1 MGLGLLGPS
10 IVFLS
15 HFPSFFI
22 PFSISL
28 FFFRFH
34 FISFVPFCPPF
45 VSFAFFHSPFVFS
58 LFLIAL
64 FTPLIFFG
72 FLISLSFLSFPFLIF
87 LFVPYCSTF
96 ASFIPFRSSS
106 FLSFHSLPLPLCF
119 FSFSFTLSS
128 FFSFPFF
135 YFILFLF
142 PFVSFV
148 PFHYPFI
155 PFVSPLFLS
164 SLIVQFNP

>member
-64 FTPLIFFG
+64 FTPLHLFHFFNFSFISFVPLPSFSFPIVLPSLLLFHFG
-72 FLISLSFLSFPFLIF
+72 PLRFFRSIHSHFPFVFFHFLSPSLHFFHSPSFISFYFYFLSFLLFPSTTLSFLSF
-87 LFVPYCSTF
+87 
-96 ASFIPFRSSS
+96 
-106 FLSFHSLPLPLCF
+106 HLCF
-119 FSFSFTLSS
+119 F
-128 FFSFPFF
+128 P
-135 YFILFLF
+135 
-142 PFVSFV
+142 P
-148 PFHYPFI
+148 
-155 PFVSPLFLS
+155 
-164 SLIVQFNP
+164 